1 MQVVG
6 LDVPSVWIRYF
17 SLTGNADE
25 VDVDAYLHGLT
36 CLPPLDRNL
45 VSHAVNELI
54 AETPPPA
61 APYTHTQT
69 DTHTDTHT
77 DGHTGDVTN
86 NPTHNDDA

>member
-1 MQVVG
+1 MHAVG

-25 VDVDAYLHGLT
+25 VEIDAYLHGLT
-36 CLPPLDRNL
+36 CLSPLDRNL

-61 APYTHTQT
+61 APYTDDHTGRHTDWHTDNQT
-69 DTHTDTHT
+69 DE
-77 DGHTGDVTN
+77 V
-86 NPTHNDDA
+86 

>member
-1 MQVVG
+1 MHAVG

-25 VDVDAYLHGLT
+25 VEIDAYLHGLT
-36 CLPPLDRNL
+36 DLLPLDRNL

-61 APYTHTQT
+61 APYTDDHM
-69 DTHTDTHT
+69 DRHTDSRT
-77 DGHTGDVTN
+77 
-86 NPTHNDDA
+86 DDA